1 LSREEAEVQVNA
13 HFPRTYLPIVR
24 IGLILVAGIIVLGTG
39 FAIGSIFGG
48 GKDEFE
54 PADYVATLMA
64 MTPQV
69 TPIAPTATPMATDT
83 PTSTQEPTATAT
95 ATTTATA
102 TFTPT
107 ATATP
112 LPNDWVEFVDDV
124 TIPDGT
130 ILNAGETFT
139 KIWRLK
145 NTGSRTWTVDYDLVF
160 LSGDR
165 MDSAAAVALPRT
177 VKSGETVDVAVRLVA
192 PEDPGDYRGYWILR
206 NAYGGIFG
214 VGTEANKPFWVDI
227 EVEDA
232 DDIVYDLAEY
242 YCDAEWTSD
251 VGVLPCPGAAGDVEG
266 IVAQHA
272 APLMEGGVEA
282 PGPSL
287 AVAPEQVSQGWITG
301 SFPAFT
307 VSSGDHFRASVACM
321 YNSQKCYMQFRLEY
335 QIGSGSVRSL
345 GSWLEASE
353 GLANRIDID
362 LSSLSGKEVT
372 FFLSISAGE
381 DWLGDN
387 GLWIRPRIV
396 Q

>member
-1 LSREEAEVQVNA
+1 MNTLL
-13 HFPRTYLPIVR
+13 PRTYLPIVR
-24 IGLILVAGIIVLGTG
+24 IGLILMAGMVVLGTG
-39 FAIGSIFGG
+39 VVIGSLFRGG
-48 GKDEFE
+48 NDDFE
-54 PADYVATLMA
+54 PVDYVATLMA

-69 TPIAPTATPMATDT
+69 TPLAPTQTSTEVPPTSTLEPTATYT
-83 PTSTQEPTATAT
+83 PTATAT
-95 ATTTATA
+95 AT
-102 TFTPT
+102 FTST

-130 ILNAGETFT
+130 MLNAGETFT

-145 NTGSRTWTVDYDLVF
+145 NAGSRTWTVDYDLIF

-165 MDSAAAVALPRT
+165 MGSDAAVALPRT
-177 VKSGETVDVAVRLVA
+177 VRPGETVDVAIRLVA
-192 PEDPGDYRGYWILR
+192 PDDPGDYRGYWILR

-232 DDIVYDLAEY
+232 DDIVYDFAEH

-251 VGVLPCPGAAGDVEG
+251 AGVLPCPGAAGDVEG

-272 APLMEGGVEA
+272 APLMEGGIQA

-287 AVAPEQVSQGWITG
+287 AVAPEQVSKGWIAG
-301 SFPAFT
+301 SFPGIV

-321 YNSQKCYMQFRLEY
+321 YNSPKCLMQFRLEY
-335 QIGSGSVRSL
+335 QIGSGPVRSL

-353 GLANRIDID
+353 GLASRIDID

-372 FFLSISAGE
+372 FFLKVSAGE
-381 DWLGDN
+381 EWLGDN

>member
-1 LSREEAEVQVNA
+1 MNA
-13 HFPRTYLPIVR
+13 LFPRSYLPFVR
-24 IGLILVAGIIVLGTG
+24 IGLILVAGIMVLGTG
-39 FAIGSIFGG
+39 VVIGSLFGG
-48 GKDEFE
+48 GNDDFE
-54 PADYVATLMA
+54 PVDYVATLMA

-69 TPIAPTATPMATDT
+69 TPIAPTATATEIP
-83 PTSTQEPTATAT
+83 PTNTLEPTATYTPT
-95 ATTTATA
+95 ATATA

-124 TIPDGT
+124 TIADGT

-139 KIWRLK
+139 KIWRLR
-145 NTGSRTWTVDYDLVF
+145 NAGSRSWTVDYDLIF

-165 MDSAAAVALPRT
+165 MNGAAAVALPRT
-177 VKSGETVDVAVRLVA
+177 VKPGETVDVSVRLVA

-214 VGTEANKPFWVDI
+214 VGTETNKPFWVEI

-232 DDIVYDLAEY
+232 DDIVYDFAEH
-242 YCDAEWTSD
+242 YCNALWTSD
-251 VGVLPCPGAAGDVEG
+251 AGVLPCPGAAGDVEG

-272 APLMEGGVEA
+272 APLMEGGFEA

-287 AVAPEQVSQGWITG
+287 AVAPEQVTQGWITG
-301 SFPAFT
+301 TFPAFT

-321 YNSQKCYMQFRLEY
+321 YNSPKCSMRFKLEY
-335 QIGSGSVRSL
+335 QIGSGPVRSL
-345 GSWLEASE
+345 ATRLEASE
-353 GLANRIDID
+353 GLASRIDID
-362 LSSLSGKEVT
+362 LSNLSGKDVT
-372 FFLSISAGE
+372 FFFTVSAGE